1 MQLKEIEHLLEKYNK
16 GEATLAEKALIESW
30 YLTYKNDTPGASQQ
44 QLEHDQEDS
53 LNKLLSRIN
62 STQINSTSKRS
73 YIRAFAIAASLLVFI
88 TAGILIFMHHHPQ
101 KLQFFAFTKP
111 AIHDIA
117 PGGNKAILTLANGNT
132 LVLTDAK
139 NGKLASQGGVVISKT
154 ADGQVKYAGS
164 GQSVL
169 SNTLVYNTATTPKGG
184 QYLFILSDGTKVWL
198 NSASSIKYP
207 VSFIGNERRVE
218 LIGEAY
224 FEVAHNAAKPFRV
237 VSNGQ
242 TVEVLGTHFNINAY
256 ADENAVKT
264 TLLQGSV
271 KVSSA
276 GSSSVIKPGEQAQF
290 NNGKINVVR
299 GVDLDA
305 AVAWKNGLFYFEDNS
320 IQEVMR
326 QFARWYD
333 VDVKYEG
340 ELPSRHFSGEISRN
354 INATQMLDILSFKK
368 IHYKLQGKTIIVMP

>member
-30 YLTYKNDTPGASQQ
+30 YLIYKNDAPGASHQ
-44 QLEHDQEDS
+44 QLEEDQKDS
-53 LNKLLSRIN
+53 LNKLLF
-62 STQINSTSKRS
+62 QINSKSKKS
-73 YIRAFAIAASLLVFI
+73 YTRTFAIAASLLVFI
-88 TAGILIFMHHHPQ
+88 TAGIVIFMHHQFP
-101 KLQFFAFTKP
+101 KKQFFAFTKSVKN
-111 AIHDIA
+111 DIA

-139 NGKLASQGGVVISKT
+139 NGKLANQSGVVISKT
-154 ADGQVKYAGS
+154 ADGQIEYASS
-164 GQSVL
+164 GQNAL
-169 SNTLVYNTATTPKGG
+169 LNTLVYNIATTPKGG
-184 QYLFILSDGTKVWL
+184 QYQFILSDGTKVWL

-218 LIGEAY
+218 LTGEAY

-276 GSSSVIKPGEQAQF
+276 GSSSIIKPGEQAQF

-299 GVDLDA
+299 GIDLDA
-305 AVAWKNGLFYFEDNS
+305 AVAWKNGLFYFEDSN

-340 ELPSRHFSGEISRN
+340 ELPSRRFSGEIARN
-354 INATQMLDILSFKK
+354 INATQMLDILNFKK

>member
-16 GEATLAEKALIESW
+16 GEATLGEKALIESW
-30 YLTYKNDTPGASQQ
+30 YLTYNNDAPGASHQ
-44 QLEHDQEDS
+44 QLEEDQEDS
-53 LNKLLSRIN
+53 LNKLLY
-62 STQINSTSKRS
+62 QINATSKKS
-73 YIRAFAIAASLLVFI
+73 YTRAFAIAATLLVFV
-88 TAGILIFMHHHPQ
+88 TAGVLIFMHRQSP
-101 KLQFFAFTKP
+101 KLQFFTFAKP
-111 AIHDIA
+111 VKHDIA

-154 ADGQVKYAGS
+154 ADGQIKYAGS
-164 GQSVL
+164 DQNAL
-169 SNTLVYNTATTPKGG
+169 SNTLVYNIATTPKGG
-184 QYLFILSDGTKVWL
+184 QYQFILSDGTKVWL

-218 LIGEAY
+218 LTGEAY

-290 NNGKINVVR
+290 NNGKINVVS

-305 AVAWKNGLFYFEDNS
+305 AVAWKNGLFYFEDSN

-340 ELPSRHFSGEISRN
+340 ELPLRHFSGEISRN

>member
-1 MQLKEIEHLLEKYNK
+1 MQLKEIEQLLEKYNK
-16 GEATLAEKALIESW
+16 GEATPAESALIESW
-30 YLTYKNDTPGASQQ
+30 YLTYRNDAPGASHQ
-44 QLEHDQEDS
+44 QLEEDQQDS
-53 LNKLLSRIN
+53 LNKLLF
-62 STQINSTSKRS
+62 QINSTTKRS
-73 YIRAFAIAASLLVFI
+73 YTRAFAIAASVLVFI
-88 TAGILIFMHHHPQ
+88 TAGVLIFMHHQ
-101 KLQFFAFTKP
+101 TTKQQFVA
-111 AIHDIA
+111 AIPVKNDIA
-117 PGGNKAILTLANGNT
+117 PGGNKAILTLANGST
-132 LVLTDAK
+132 VVLTDAK

-154 ADGQVKYAGS
+154 ADGQVKYAGAN
-164 GQSVL
+164 QDAA
-169 SNTLVYNTATTPKGG
+169 SNTLVYNMATTPKGG
-184 QYLFILSDGTKVWL
+184 QYQFILSDGTKVWL

-207 VSFIGNERRVE
+207 VNFIGNERRVE
-218 LIGEAY
+218 LTGEAY

-237 VSNGQ
+237 VSSGQ

-276 GSSSVIKPGEQAQF
+276 GGSSVIKPGEQAQF
-290 NNGKINVVR
+290 NNGKINVVS

-305 AVAWKNGLFYFEDNS
+305 AVAWKNGLFYFEDSN

-333 VDVKYEG
+333 VDVKYDG

>member
-1 MQLKEIEHLLEKYNK
+1 LTIMQLKEIEHLLEKYNK
-16 GEATLAEKALIESW
+16 GEATLAEKALVESW
-30 YLTYKNDTPGASQQ
+30 YLTYKNDAPGASHQ
-44 QLEHDQEDS
+44 QLEEDQEDS
-53 LNKLLSRIN
+53 LNKLLF
-62 STQINSTSKRS
+62 QINSTSKKS
-73 YIRAFAIAASLLVFI
+73 YTRAFAIAASLLVFV
-88 TAGILIFMHHHPQ
+88 TVGVLIFMHRQSP
-101 KLQFFAFTKP
+101 KLQFLAFAKP
-111 AIHDIA
+111 VKHDIA

-139 NGKLASQGGVVISKT
+139 NGKLANQSGVVISKT
-154 ADGQVKYAGS
+154 ADGQIEYASS
-164 GQSVL
+164 GQNAL
-169 SNTLVYNTATTPKGG
+169 LNTLVYNIATTPKGG
-184 QYLFILSDGTKVWL
+184 QYQFILSDGTKVWL

-218 LIGEAY
+218 LTGEAY

-276 GSSSVIKPGEQAQF
+276 GSSSIIKPGEQAQF

-299 GVDLDA
+299 GIDLDA
-305 AVAWKNGLFYFEDNS
+305 AVAWKNGLFYFEDSN

-340 ELPSRHFSGEISRN
+340 ELPLRHFSGEISRN

>member
-1 MQLKEIEHLLEKYNK
+1 MQAKEIEHLLEKYNK

-30 YLTYKNDTPGASQQ
+30 YLTYKNDAPGASHQ
-44 QLEHDQEDS
+44 QLEEDQADS
-53 LNKLLSRIN
+53 LNKLLF
-62 STQINSTSKRS
+62 QINSTSKKSYTRS
-73 YIRAFAIAASLLVFI
+73 FAIAASLLVFV
-88 TAGILIFMHHHPQ
+88 TAGVLIFMHRRFPKQ
-101 KLQFFAFTKP
+101 QFFAFTKP
-111 AIHDIA
+111 VKNDIA

-154 ADGQVKYAGS
+154 ADGQVKYTGS
-164 GQSVL
+164 GQNAL
-169 SNTLVYNTATTPKGG
+169 LNTLVYNIATTPKGG
-184 QYLFILSDGTKVWL
+184 QYQFILSDGTKVWL

-218 LIGEAY
+218 LTGEAY

-290 NNGKINVVR
+290 NNGKINVVSS
-299 GVDLDA
+299 VDLDA
-305 AVAWKNGLFYFEDNS
+305 AVAWKNGLFYFEDSN

-333 VDVKYEG
+333 VDVKYDG
-340 ELPSRHFSGEISRN
+340 ELPSRHFSGEIPRN

-368 IHYKLQGKTIIVMP
+368 IHYKLEGKTIIVMP